1 MSIKRR
7 VRVLPYK
14 QGSRGAK
21 ALAEAL
27 GGRVLKLQGSGF
39 VARSDDL
46 VINWGNSSEASRSTI
61 NNDGVK
67 LEQATNKLLFFNKL
81 RDTGL
86 TPKYWTNANDIP
98 DDAFPVVCRQTL
110 QGHSGAGIV
119 VANVRDDLV
128 AAPLYTQYVKKKHE
142 YRIHV
147 GRRWVDFGVG
157 TAVAIGVEG
166 EMVYKVIGV
175 QQKKRRL
182 EHPDPNWQV
191 RNYANGFVYAREGV
205 NPPDSVLKAAKDTL
219 AALDIDFGAV
229 DVIWNEHENRPYV
242 LEINT
247 APGLEGSTVT
257 DYKEFFESA
266 T

>member
-39 VARSDDL
+39 VARSGDL
-46 VINWGNSSEASRSTI
+46 IINWGNSSEASRATI

-86 TPKYWTNANDIP
+86 TPKYWTNAGDIP

-119 VANVRDDLV
+119 VASVRDDLV
-128 AAPLYTQYVKKKHE
+128 TAPLYTQYVKKKHE
-142 YRIHV
+142 YRVHV
-147 GRRWVDFGVG
+147 GRRGDDL
-157 TAVAIGVEG
+157 
-166 EMVYKVIGV
+166 KVIGV

-205 NPPDSVLKAAKDTL
+205 NPPDSVLKAAEDTL
-219 AALDIDFGAV
+219 AALDIDFGAC
-229 DVIWNEHENRPYV
+229 DIIWNEHENRPYV
-242 LEINT
+242 LEVNS

-257 DYKEFFESA
+257 DYKEFFENA
-266 T
+266 